1 MRYFVCLVLGLTIA
15 GMIRIGVPESAA
27 EPPVEQPLY
36 GIGFRSWD
44 PPCSCV
50 CDYDELVMLSVLVE
64 PTGIWIGTS
73 RINEFI
79 HIPASGEGLDW
90 TRLEAELRTLKASG
104 FFSGRED
111 LEIAVRG
118 TDEHPISHGTLVTA
132 MATARRVGFTDIQL
146 TPPEEI
152 AASPYPRVRRAPA
165 FESSARGG

>member
-27 EPPVEQPLY
+27 EAPVEPPLY

-44 PPCSCV
+44 PPRICV

-64 PTGIWIGTS
+64 PAGIWLGTS
-73 RINEFI
+73 RVNEFI
-79 HIPASGEGLDW
+79 YIPGLDW
-90 TRLEAELRTLKASG
+90 TRLEAELRKLKASA
-104 FFSGRED
+104 FFEGRAD

-118 TDEHPISHGTLVTA
+118 TDEHPITHGTLVTA

-146 TPPEEI
+146 TPPEEV
-152 AASPYPRVRRAPA
+152 AASPYPRVRRAPTY
-165 FESSARGG
+165 E